1 MGESRIDLGQV
12 GFRTVAVDRTDD
24 AFSVAVNGVPV
35 FCRGGCWYPI
45 DPVSFNAPVDEVRR
59 TLLLVRRAG
68 FNMVRIPGGTVYE
81 DEAFFDLCDEL
92 GILVWQD
99 AMFAFLDP
107 PDDEAFA
114 ATVSAEVT
122 DVFTRA
128 AAHPCLAVLCGG
140 QETEEQPAYFGLER
154 SRWPTPLLTERV
166 RDLAAASR
174 PGDSLPGVLAL
185 G

>member
-1 MGESRIDLGQV
+1 M
-12 GFRTVAVDRTDD
+12 GFRTVSVDRTDD
-24 AFSVAVNGVPV
+24 AFSVSVNGVPV
-35 FCRGGCWYPI
+35 FCRGGCWYPV
-45 DPVSFNAPVDEVRR
+45 DPVSLNAPADEVRR
-59 TLLLVRRAG
+59 TLLLVQGAG

-81 DEAFFDLCDEL
+81 DETFFDLCDEL

-122 DVFTRA
+122 DIFTRA

-140 QETEEQPAYFGLER
+140 QETEEQPAFFGLER

-166 RDLAAASR
+166 PDLAAAAA
-174 PGDSLPGVLAL
+174 PGVPYVASIAV